1 MIDKVGASAYYTS
14 RICLIIGGSLESE
27 SLFYDNWKGM
37 LGTGIKNTSLFAE
50 YSPLLEALGITLVD
64 INRIDRGF
72 TVGVHITIMTKG
84 REVDVSDCS
93 KVYKLVYPRMELQ
106 LGERDLELEVST
118 PGLQRTIKDVYE
130 FTLLEGKRVRVFDI
144 EHSSWVSGLI
154 TESDDSSVTLSA
166 AYIGDS
172 QEMIETMVVP
182 FARIQKAKL
191 DYRWEDNSNGN

>member
-1 MIDKVGASAYYTS
+1 
-14 RICLIIGGSLESE
+14 
-27 SLFYDNWKGM
+27 M
-37 LGTGIKNTSLFAE
+37 LGTGIQNTSLFAE
-50 YSPLLEALGITLVD
+50 YAPLLEALGVTIVD

-72 TVGVHITIMTKG
+72 SVGVHITIMTKD

-106 LGERDLELEVST
+106 LVERDLELEVST

-130 FTLLEGKRVRVFDI
+130 FTLFVGKRVRVYDL
-144 EHSSWVSGLI
+144 EHNDWVSGLV
-154 TESDDSSVTLSA
+154 TSSDDSSVTLST

-191 DYRWEDNSNGN
+191 DYRWEDESHGN